1 MSRRGLG
8 LALVL
13 GLAVLVGEPAGAGL
27 YRYVDERG
35 VVHFTDAPRDAR
47 YVSVGID
54 AVGRVH
60 RRARRRVPNTDVYDG
75 VIVQAARRH
84 GVPPALVKAVVA
96 TESNFNPRAV
106 SPKGAQG
113 LMQLMPR
120 TAALVGV
127 RNPFGA
133 EENVS
138 GGTRY
143 LRRLLDRYGDWTRAL
158 AAYNAGPSAV
168 DRYRGVPPYRETRAY
183 VRRVL
188 EYYRVYH
195 GDFLR

>member
-1 MSRRGLG
+1 MF
-8 LALVL
+8 LA
-13 GLAVLVGEPAGAGL
+13 PAASAGL
-27 YRYVDERG
+27 YRYVDEHG

-47 YVSVGID
+47 YVAVGLD
-54 AVGRVH
+54 SVGRVVLAPK
-60 RRARRRVPNTDVYDG
+60 RRLRSSRVYDS
-75 VIVQAARRH
+75 VIERVAREH

-96 TESNFNPRAV
+96 TESNFDPKAV

-113 LMQLMPR
+113 LMQLMPQ
-120 TAALVGV
+120 TAELVGV
-127 RNPFGA
+127 RNPFGP
-133 EENVS
+133 EDNVM

-143 LRRLLDRYGDWTRAL
+143 LRWLLDRYGDWTRAL

-188 EYYRVYH
+188 EYYRHYH